1 MKKPVFERVPEKELM
16 DDVAQATAYAN
27 ANFEEPHEF
36 FVELLNSYVR
46 NLKHSKLLDI
56 GAGDG
61 DIAIR
66 VAKKF
71 NACSIYGFDGS
82 LPMINLARKK
92 IQENNLSERIH
103 LQHSLIKDGPYKE
116 MGFDGI
122 ICNSVLHHI
131 NDTKAYWNYIINR
144 AKEKSWF
151 FIMDLARP
159 ESISQVESLVTLY
172 AKNESRQLKLDFYN
186 SLLAAYTIEEVKLQ
200 LSQSYD
206 GDYEI
211 LMVSDRHFIVFSDMF
226 A

>member
-16 DDVAQATAYAN
+16 DDVSQATAYAN

-82 LPMINLARKK
+82 LPMLNLARKK
-92 IQENNLSERIH
+92 IQEIIF
-103 LQHSLIKDGPYKE
+103 QK
-116 MGFDGI
+116 GF
-122 ICNSVLHHI
+122 
-131 NDTKAYWNYIINR
+131 
-144 AKEKSWF
+144 
-151 FIMDLARP
+151 
-159 ESISQVESLVTLY
+159 ISST
-172 AKNESRQLKLDFYN
+172 
-186 SLLAAYTIEEVKLQ
+186 
-200 LSQSYD
+200 
-206 GDYEI
+206 
-211 LMVSDRHFIVFSDMF
+211 H
-226 A
+226 

>member
-16 DDVAQATAYAN
+16 DDVSQATAYAN

-36 FVELLNSYVR
+36 FVELLNSYVS
-46 NLKHSKLLDI
+46 NLNHSKLLDI
-56 GAGDG
+56 GTGDG

-71 NACSIYGFDGS
+71 NDSSIYGFDGS
-82 LPMINLARKK
+82 LPMLDLAKRKIN
-92 IQENNLSERIH
+92 ENNLSERIH
-103 LQHSLIKDGPYKE
+103 IEHSLIQDSPYKE
-116 MGFDGI
+116 ISFDGI
-122 ICNSVLHHI
+122 ICNSVLHHV
-131 NDTKAYWNYIINR
+131 NDTKSYWNYVINK

-159 ESISQVESLVTLY
+159 NSISQAESLVMLY
-172 AKNESRQLKLDFYN
+172 AKNESNQLKLDFYN

-200 LSQSYD
+200 LSQACD
-206 GDYEI
+206 GEYVAI
-211 LMVSDRHFIVFSDMF
+211 MVSDRHFIVFSDTF

>member
-27 ANFEEPHEF
+27 ANFEESHEF
-36 FVELLNSYVR
+36 FVELLHSYVSS
-46 NLKHSKLLDI
+46 LKNSKLLDI
-56 GAGDG
+56 GTGDG

-82 LPMINLARKK
+82 LPMLDLAKRKVQK
-92 IQENNLSERIH
+92 NNLSERIH
-103 LQHSLIKDGPYKE
+103 LKHSLIKDNPYKE
-116 MGFDGI
+116 ISFDGI
-122 ICNSVLHHI
+122 VCNSVLHHI
-131 NDTKAYWNYIINR
+131 NDTKSYWNYVINK

-159 ESISQVESLVTLY
+159 ESISQAESLVDLY
-172 AKNESRQLKLDFYN
+172 AKNESNQLKLDFYN

-200 LSQSYD
+200 LLQSYD

>member
-16 DDVAQATAYAN
+16 DDVSQATAYAN

-36 FVELLNSYVR
+36 FVELLNSYVS
-46 NLKHSKLLDI
+46 NLNHSKLLDI
-56 GAGDG
+56 GTGDG

-71 NACSIYGFDGS
+71 NDSSIYGFDGS
-82 LPMINLARKK
+82 LPMLDLAKRKIN
-92 IQENNLSERIH
+92 ENNLSERIH
-103 LQHSLIKDGPYKE
+103 IEHSLIQDSPYKE
-116 MGFDGI
+116 ISFDGI
-122 ICNSVLHHI
+122 ICNSVLHHV
-131 NDTKAYWNYIINR
+131 NDTKSYWNYVINK

-159 ESISQVESLVTLY
+159 NSISQAESLVMLY
-172 AKNESRQLKLDFYN
+172 AKNESNQLKLDFYN

-200 LSQSYD
+200 LSQACDREYVA
-206 GDYEI
+206 I
-211 LMVSDRHFIVFSDMF
+211 MVSDRHFIVFSDTF

>member
-1 MKKPVFERVPEKELM
+1 MKNPVFKRVPEKELM

-27 ANFEEPHEF
+27 ANFEEPHKF
-36 FVELLNSYVR
+36 FVELLHSYVS

-56 GAGDG
+56 GTGDG

-66 VAKKF
+66 VARKF
-71 NACSIYGFDGS
+71 HDSSIYGFDGS
-82 LPMINLARKK
+82 LPMLDLAKRKIN
-92 IQENNLSERIH
+92 ENNLSERIH
-103 LQHSLIKDGPYKE
+103 LKHSLIQDAPYKE
-116 MGFDGI
+116 ISFDGI

-131 NDTKAYWNYIINR
+131 NDTKTYWNYIINK

-159 ESISQVESLVTLY
+159 NSISQVESLVTLY
-172 AKNESRQLKLDFYN
+172 AKNESDQLKLDFYN

-200 LSQSYD
+200 LSQAYD
-206 GDYEI
+206 GEYEA
-211 LMVSDRHFIVFSDMF
+211 LMVSDRHFIVFSDTF